1 MKFLWPLV
9 ALAAVCAGCGAEPEI
24 ETLFIAYPHELVT
37 MDPQAHSDTVTR
49 TVLSAVYESLVVLEP
64 GQPVR
69 AGLADRWTTPD
80 SHSWHLHIRGGVSF
94 HDGRPLTPQDA
105 VASINRARSSA
116 VAGHQLD
123 EISNVRELPGEDG
136 IIEITTEYPAPLLL
150 TRLESV
156 PVVPMEFDPQV
167 PVGTGPYQWQAGS
180 VQGPIVLRRWA
191 EYWGEPA
198 RYPEV
203 HIQFV
208 PYQEDVATLIHL
220 GKLDVVASVS
230 FTYVRDHAPIEHWR
244 VIASPAVATSYLG
257 LNTSV
262 PQLADIRV
270 RKAISLAIDRSHL
283 VASIFPEGAAR
294 PAFSLVPPEVFGFSP
309 DHRRAT
315 LDLEAAR
322 QLLAAA
328 GDQSEEPLKLAF
340 SERNA
345 EIAAHL
351 VPELK
356 AIGLDVEGENLPYE
370 VFYRRLEEASND
382 LFIFTWTFRVADAS
396 KFLDAFVR
404 TRDPIRGLGTLN
416 GADLSDPEID
426 ALVESAVIEPYSNLR
441 LEKLQEAVLRA
452 SEQFVYLPL
461 FRPSNLALVRDGVVA
476 GNRGMPMLRPQDLR
490 PAD

>member
-1 MKFLWPLV
+1 MKGVWTLLAMV
-9 ALAAVCAGCGAEPEI
+9 AAAAGCGGEPEI
-24 ETLFIAYPHELVT
+24 EALRIAYPHELVT

-80 SHSWHLHIRGGVSF
+80 SHTWHLHIRGGVTF
-94 HDGRPLTPQDA
+94 HDGRPLTPHEA
-105 VASINRARSSA
+105 VASINRARSST

-123 EISNVRELPGEDG
+123 EISNVRELPGEDR
-136 IIEITTEYPAPLLL
+136 IIEITTKDPAPLLL

-156 PVVPMEFDPQV
+156 PVVPMDFDPHV
-167 PVGTGPYQWQAGS
+167 PVGTGPYRWQVGS
-180 VQGPIVLRRWA
+180 VEGPIVLRRWDG
-191 EYWGEPA
+191 YWGKPA

-203 HIQFV
+203 YIQFV
-208 PYQEDVATLIHL
+208 PYQEDVATLLHL

-244 VIASPAVATSYLG
+244 VIASPAVATTYLG
-257 LNTSV
+257 INTSV
-262 PQLADIRV
+262 PRLADIRV
-270 RKAISLAIDRSHL
+270 RKAISLAIDRPHL

-309 DHRRAT
+309 AHRQASV
-315 LDLEAAR
+315 DPDAAR
-322 QLLAAA
+322 DLAGADERS
-328 GDQSEEPLKLAF
+328 DQPLELAF
-340 SERNA
+340 AERNA
-345 EIAAHL
+345 EVAVHL
-351 VPELK
+351 VSELRR
-356 AIGLDVEGENLPYE
+356 IGLDVEGEKLPYE
-370 VFYRRLEEASND
+370 LFYRRLEEASHD

-404 TRDPIRGLGTLN
+404 TRDPVRGLGTLN
-416 GADLSDPEID
+416 GANFSDPGID
-426 ALVESAVIEPYSNLR
+426 ALIESAVIEPHSKLR
-441 LEKLQEAVLRA
+441 LEKLQEAVSRV

-461 FRPSNLALVRDGVVA
+461 FRPSNLALVREGVVA
-476 GNRGMPMLRPQDLR
+476 DNRGMPMLRPQDLR